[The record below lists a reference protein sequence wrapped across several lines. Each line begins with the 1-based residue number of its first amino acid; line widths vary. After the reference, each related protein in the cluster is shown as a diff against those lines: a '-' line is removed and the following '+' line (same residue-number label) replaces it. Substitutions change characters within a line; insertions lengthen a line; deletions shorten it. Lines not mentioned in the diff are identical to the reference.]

1 MIHLDQSDGRA
12 EADGDPSLRDQVV
25 TFSVRSPPAIVLA
38 WYEKPAAS
46 PTRCPI
52 AFADTLRA

>member
-1 MIHLDQSDGRA
+1 MVHLDQSDGRA

-25 TFSVRSPPAIVLA
+25 TSSVLSPPAIVLF
-38 WYEKPAAS
+38 WYEEPAAS

-52 AFADTLRA
+52 AFADTVRA